1 MGYVDTNFQVAMQ
14 ALFLLAL
21 AVLFTGIVAEFSG
34 RMVRVLPVALLAAL
48 PVGLSPRRRRLMSAA
63 YLVAGLGP
71 QLWLAAMIVAPPD
84 GLRDNARALLAM
96 ELAVVAVWLA
106 YLVRLPRAS
115 TARWADW
122 RLPASE
128 APPAEGDRAREFAP
142 RVGWAVWVAVGAALL
157 AVVVWAW
164 PQLSGDPEVAGRGLV
179 PAFLTG
185 LTLVYTGGQA
195 ARQAAGT
202 PPGLTRPRLGVA
214 EAPPATGESQEGETW
229 HSSRNAHANVIR
241 LDANQRLMWCP
252 WNRGHRVGCR
262 SRSPS

>member
-1 MGYVDTNFQVAMQ
+1 MAPGWDWAPTSLQGNGTPATEAPEALRPPPVASDDLAGDSHRLLTGKSAEGTVGYVDTNFQVAMQ
-14 ALFLLAL
+14 ALLLLAL
-21 AVLFTGIVAEFSG
+21 AVLFTGIVAELSG
-34 RMVRVLPVALLAAL
+34 RMVRVLPVALFAAL

-63 YLVAGLGP
+63 YLITGLGP

-106 YLVRLPRAS
+106 YLVRLPRVS

-128 APPAEGDRAREFAP
+128 APPAEGYRAREFAP

-179 PAFLTG
+179 PAFVMG
-185 LTLVYTGGQA
+185 LTLVY
-195 ARQAAGT
+195 AGVRLRGKR
-202 PPGLTRPRLGVA
+202 PGPR
-214 EAPPATGESQEGETW
+214 
-229 HSSRNAHANVIR
+229 
-241 LDANQRLMWCP
+241 
-252 WNRGHRVGCR
+252 RG
-262 SRSPS
+262 